1 MHVDAVELADAGVPR
16 DHIEVH
22 GAGVAGDI
30 CRRRRY
36 RTVSAWQAFRNIS
49 WNAARC
55 RVTEAPAAGSRP
67 SQIVGLSLSGR
78 GLPAGS
84 HLRIRIGSR
93 PSSAGARRAPG
104 CEHSDDRGDAE
115 SAHIR
120 LVDHDHGAGGR
131 KAQQLRHGALESKPF
146 PSSSFRAVASTTA
159 DATGHYSFKVAP
171 SLNTTYHVVAKTSPP
186 ATSPDAIVK
195 VRVSIGLHVSTST
208 PAIGKAVSFSGFVL
222 PAYNG
227 KTARSSGRRGPAGRP
242 SRRRHS
248 WPPRRWALSRSK
260 HSKRL
265 TIRSSGTYRV
275 QFNPADGA
283 RIANTSPTRRLTAHH

>member
-1 MHVDAVELADAGVPR
+1 MERRALPR
-16 DHIEVH
+16 Y
-22 GAGVAGDI
+22 GSSGSG
-30 CRRRRY
+30 
-36 RTVSAWQAFRNIS
+36 IS
-49 WNAARC
+49 
-55 RVTEAPAAGSRP
+55 P

-93 PSSAGARRAPG
+93 PGSAGARRAPG

-120 LVDHDHGAGGR
+120 LVDHDHGAGDR
-131 KAQQLRHGALESKPF
+131 KAQHRGHGALESEPF
-146 PSSSFRAVASTTA
+146 PLSSFRAVASTTA

-208 PAIGKAVSFSGFVL
+208 PAIGKAVSCSGFVL

-227 KTARSSGRRGPAGRP
+227 KTVQIQRKTRTGWKTVAQATLMAATPVGAVAVEAQQAPDNPQQRHLSRP
-242 SRRRHS
+242 IQSCRRRPHREHQS
-248 WPPRRWALSRSK
+248 HPQADRAPLS
-260 HSKRL
+260 
-265 TIRSSGTYRV
+265 GD
-275 QFNPADGA
+275 PAQQLG
-283 RIANTSPTRRLTAHH
+283 